1 MSATTPHIL
10 EERGN
15 GVLTLRIQRPDK
27 KNALTVAMYDRLRE
41 AVAAA
46 DADPDVRAILITGTA
61 DCFTAGNDLQDFLNN
76 PPQGESSPVTR
87 FLNALVRT
95 QKPLVAAVEGVA
107 VGIGTTM
114 LLHCDLVYAG
124 ENARLQLPFVNLAL
138 VPEAGSSR
146 LLPEMLGHRRAAEL
160 LMLGDMFDARR
171 AVELGIVNATCP
183 DGNAYAHAYERA
195 QALAAKPPEALRLTK
210 ELMKRGQREMV
221 RDQMQVESAL
231 FAERLASPEAR
242 EAMLAFMERRKPD
255 FSRFN

>member
-1 MSATTPHIL
+1 MTDHVRIETAQGIMSI
-10 EERGN
+10 RFN
-15 GVLTLRIQRPDK
+15 RPEK
-27 KNALTVAMYDRLRE
+27 KNALTQAMY
-41 AVAAA
+41 AAAA
-46 DADPDVRAILITGTA
+46 DAMMAAAEDNAVRALLIAGTD

>member
-1 MSATTPHIL
+1 MTDHVRIETAQGIMSI
-10 EERGN
+10 RFN
-15 GVLTLRIQRPDK
+15 RPEK
-27 KNALTVAMYDRLRE
+27 KNALTQAMY
-41 AVAAA
+41 AAAA
-46 DADPDVRAILITGTA
+46 DAMMAAAEDNAVRALLIAGTD

-124 ENARLQLPFVNLAL
+124 ESARLQLPFVNLAL

>member
-1 MSATTPHIL
+1 MTIRIEKAGGVVSLAFDRP
-10 EERGN
+10 ER
-15 GVLTLRIQRPDK
+15 R
-27 KNALTVAMYDRLRE
+27 NAITAAMYAQLAEGLAQAGADRS
-41 AVAAA
+41 
-46 DADPDVRAILITGTA
+46 VRVVVLHG
-61 DCFTAGNDLQDFLNN
+61 DENVFTAGNDLGDFRDN
-76 PPQGESSPVTR
+76 PPQGTDTPVQR
-87 FLNALVRT
+87 FLQGLL
-95 QKPLVAAVEGVA
+95 QFDKPLVAAVCGHA
-107 VGIGTTM
+107 VGVGTTM

>member
-1 MSATTPHIL
+1 MTDHVRIETAQGIMSI
-10 EERGN
+10 RFN
-15 GVLTLRIQRPDK
+15 RPEK
-27 KNALTVAMYDRLRE
+27 KNALSQAMY
-41 AVAAA
+41 AAAA
-46 DADPDVRAILITGTA
+46 DAMMAAVEDNTVRALLIAGTD

-76 PPQGESSPVTR
+76 PPQGESSPVAR

>member
-1 MSATTPHIL
+1 MTDHVRIETAQGIMSI
-10 EERGN
+10 RFN
-15 GVLTLRIQRPDK
+15 RPEK
-27 KNALTVAMYDRLRE
+27 KNALSQAMY
-41 AVAAA
+41 AAAA
-46 DADPDVRAILITGTA
+46 DALMAAVEDNTVRALLIAGTD

-76 PPQGESSPVTR
+76 PPQGESSPVAR

-124 ENARLQLPFVNLAL
+124 ENAKLQLPFVNLAL

-160 LMLGDMFDARR
+160 LMLGEMFDARR
-171 AVELGIVNATCP
+171 AVELGIVDATCQ

-231 FAERLASPEAR
+231 FANCL
-242 EAMLAFMERRKPD
+242 
-255 FSRFN
+255 N